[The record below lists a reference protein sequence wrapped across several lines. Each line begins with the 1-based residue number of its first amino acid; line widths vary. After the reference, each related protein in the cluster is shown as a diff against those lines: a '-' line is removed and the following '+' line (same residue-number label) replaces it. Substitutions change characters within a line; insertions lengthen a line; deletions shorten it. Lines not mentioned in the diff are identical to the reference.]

1 MPSALRRIATA
12 VGGSNSA
19 CIEQGGAQ
27 WTTRHLRHHPQHAD
41 QGTCSNSLQ
50 KWWARSWFSQ
60 FHSFASS
67 EVPFRSPPNTPG
79 PMAPGLPCI
88 SRCRRSHH
96 VTETAPAGGGF
107 LLAASHSSC
116 CTALGTGIAPTG
128 SPSPWRWCRR
138 YLLIDDVHRSS
149 QLGCCC
155 RCHGGP
161 WRYRQLHVQARQ
173 GHCRRPTRSNAHQL
187 SCCTTEHFGS
197 LIARPSNQ
205 QNPVHAGFFH
215 GLNRTD

>member
-1 MPSALRRIATA
+1 
-12 VGGSNSA
+12 
-19 CIEQGGAQ
+19 
-27 WTTRHLRHHPQHAD
+27 
-41 QGTCSNSLQ
+41 
-50 KWWARSWFSQ
+50 
-60 FHSFASS
+60 
-67 EVPFRSPPNTPG
+67 
-79 PMAPGLPCI
+79 MAPGLPCI

-197 LIARPSNQ
+197 LIACLSNQ
-205 QNPVHAGFFH
+205 QNPAHAGFFMASKGPIGRCAGWH
-215 GLNRTD
+215 QEVILDGLGFLAAAQHLNNRDGVFNGCAWGLRQHDALLVIADHPGGGIKVGS